1 MITRVRRIQPNAM
14 HCTCRSLLSSTLL
27 PTASRVPTLPPA
39 FLLPAFSAV
48 QTASFSSSTSQHAR
62 KDGNPS
68 RGVSALRRTGL
79 NRRQKLSVKLANL
92 PKPVLDPERRSKVK
106 VDEYHGLYDFL
117 PSGRTSMSTPTELNA
132 HGRGWTVPELRNKD
146 WDDLHRLWWVCIKE
160 RNRIQ
165 TTLHEMQRIGS
176 VYGDV
181 ESGDRDKEVRKTM
194 NSIKHAL
201 TERWYAWEN
210 ARVSAMEDEEVDLY
224 ADPDKG
230 EQAYLPKQHTDEVRL
245 PPHNR
250 VEGKC

>member
-1 MITRVRRIQPNAM
+1 M

-27 PTASRVPTLPPA
+27 PAVSRASGLPPA
-39 FLLPAFSAV
+39 FLLPAFSV
-48 QTASFSSSTSQHAR
+48 HQTATFSSTTPYHAR
-62 KDGNPS
+62 RDGNPN

-79 NRRQKLSVKLANL
+79 NKRQKLSVKLENL
-92 PKPVLDPERRSKVK
+92 PKPIRDPAKRSQVQ
-106 VDEYHGLYDFL
+106 VAEDHGLYDFL
-117 PSGRTSMSTPTELNA
+117 PASQASMHTPEELNA

-165 TTLHEMQRIGS
+165 TTLHEMQRLGS

-194 NSIKHAL
+194 NNIKHTL

-210 ARVSAMEDEEVDLY
+210 ARVVAMEDEEVDLY
-224 ADPDKG
+224 ANPEKG
-230 EQAYLPKQHTDEVRL
+230 EDAYLPKRQHEELLDEVRS
-245 PPHNR
+245 
-250 VEGKC
+250 

>member
-1 MITRVRRIQPNAM
+1 M
-14 HCTCRSLLSSTLL
+14 HCTCRSLLSSTLVSA
-27 PTASRVPTLPPA
+27 ASRASALPPA
-39 FLLPAFSAV
+39 FLLPAFSTT
-48 QTASFSSSTSQHAR
+48 QTTSFSSTTSQHAR

-92 PKPVLDPERRSKVK
+92 PKPVHDPERRSKVK
-106 VDEYHGLYDFL
+106 VDEDHGLYGFL
-117 PSGRTSMSTPTELNA
+117 PTGRTSMSTPEELNA

-181 ESGDRDKEVRKTM
+181 ESGDRDREVRKTM

-210 ARVSAMEDEEVDLY
+210 ARFSAMEDEEVDLY

-230 EQAYLPKQHTDEVRL
+230 EQAYLPKQQTDEVSFQAR
-245 PPHNR
+245 NGNGD
-250 VEGKC
+250 EC